1 MEVFKGQGNDTEVL
15 WLIWMISILSESKVA
30 IEGIPIQIEKIMFF
44 VVFKIQLMNACGNI
58 VEERISNLRC

>member
-1 MEVFKGQGNDTEVL
+1 
-15 WLIWMISILSESKVA
+15 MISILSESKVA

-58 VEERISNLRC
+58 VEERISNYTLDQVSKGWMVSGHVC